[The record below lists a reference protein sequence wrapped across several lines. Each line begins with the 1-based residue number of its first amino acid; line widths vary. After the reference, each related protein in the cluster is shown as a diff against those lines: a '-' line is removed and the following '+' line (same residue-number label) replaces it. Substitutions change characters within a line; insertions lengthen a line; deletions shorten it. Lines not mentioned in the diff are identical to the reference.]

1 MTEQEGVFR
10 TFMGKRVR
18 DTYGRYIGFVVG
30 ISTDPFGELK
40 GIALD
45 SGQSGFTEIPS
56 ACIERDGELL
66 KMTPT
71 WRVEAEKY
79 SRERKLVLSRT
90 QAVEELLKE
99 GEITDD
105 EYSETLKIYEG
116 YDSRLQ
122 EVSKRLEMKLKRRDQ
137 ELEREAKDLKRM
149 STNIKIQFKSGEVDT
164 ESFRAS
170 LQYAT
175 IMKDRVQKE
184 KNDLVITYNS
194 LSTEKIEQAP
204 QELSSPDAESVSEPP
219 DQTKTIVKTDGS
231 SEEEVTSDHEH
242 PNEQPLAEAGW
253 LAKFLKGRA

>member
-18 DTYGRYIGFVVG
+18 DTYGRYVGFVVG
-30 ISTDPFGELK
+30 ISTDPFGEFK

-45 SGQSGFTEIPS
+45 SGQSGFIEIPR
-56 ACIERDGELL
+56 ACMEMDGEVL

-71 WRVEAEKY
+71 WRKEAEKY
-79 SRERKLVLSRT
+79 SKERKLVLSRA

-116 YDSRLQ
+116 YDSKLQ
-122 EVSKRLEMKLKRRDQ
+122 EVSKRLEVKLKRRHQ
-137 ELEREAKDLKRM
+137 ELEREARDLKRM
-149 STNIKIQFKSGEVDT
+149 STNIKIQFKSGEVDA

-170 LQYAT
+170 LQYST
-175 IMKDRVQKE
+175 IMRDRVEKE
-184 KNDLVITYNS
+184 KNDLVSTFNS

-204 QELSSPDAESVSEPP
+204 QEISPPSTESVSEPSK
-219 DQTKTIVKTDGS
+219 QTTTIVKTDGS
-231 SEEEVTSDHEH
+231 SEEVTSDYKQSD
-242 PNEQPLAEAGW
+242 EQRLSEAGW

>member
-40 GIALD
+40 GVALD
-45 SGQSGFTEIPS
+45 SGQSGFIEIPS
-56 ACIERDGELL
+56 ACMERDGELL
-66 KMTPT
+66 KMVPT
-71 WRVEAEKY
+71 WKMEAAKY
-79 SRERKLVLSRT
+79 NKERNLVLSRA

-116 YDSRLQ
+116 YDSKLQ
-122 EVSKRLEMKLKRRDQ
+122 DVAKHLEEKIKKRDQ
-137 ELEREAKDLKRM
+137 DLDREAGDLKRM

-170 LQYAT
+170 LQYVT
-175 IMKDRVQKE
+175 VMRDRIEKE
-184 KNDLVITYNS
+184 KKDLLATFNS
-194 LSTEKIEQAP
+194 FSTGTEPAP
-204 QELSSPDAESVSEPP
+204 QEISSPPTETALRPADETNA
-219 DQTKTIVKTDGS
+219 IVKTDGNS
-231 SEEEVTSDHEH
+231 VEATTSYEQS
-242 PNEQPLAEAGW
+242 NEQPLGEAGW
-253 LAKFLKGRA
+253 LAKFLKGRT